1 MVFHDLMFFIFPLSE
16 REKEIWMKTNM
27 IINVQLTFVY
37 LKVHNIHIT
46 SPLQSAITE
55 RMLPKIPNTIPRIP
69 KMLFPSEL
77 ELSVDSVVVVVV
89 VVPVVPSVPDEPS
102 VPD

>member
-46 SPLQSAITE
+46 SPLQIYLLSLPLQSAITE
-55 RMLPKIPNTIPRIP
+55 RMLPRIPNTIPRIP

-77 ELSVDSVVVVVV
+77 ELFVEVVVVVLV
-89 VVPVVPSVPDEPS
+89 EPA
-102 VPD
+102 V